1 MIGVN
6 KQKYYSISKES
17 GDILHRMKEKRIF
30 GTNIGWKNNE
40 LLIGQEWEGEYV
52 CDELSKED
60 CLSLSNLFKELAEC
74 FE

>member
-1 MIGVN
+1 MAGVD
-6 KQKYYSISKES
+6 KQKYYSISEES
-17 GDILHRMKEKRIF
+17 RDILRRMKEKRIF

-40 LLIGQEWEGEYV
+40 LLIGQECEGEYI

-60 CLSLSNLFKELAEC
+60 CLALSNLFRELSEC